1 MDHFIKLFKKK
12 HGKDIRG
19 DNRAVQKLRREVEKA
34 KRTLSSQHQ
43 TRVEIESF
51 YDGEDFSETLTRA
64 RFEELNMVSAISSHL
79 LSCLTLLRSSHH
91 SCVYNHYIIVY
102 IYIYPILKSFYFSL
116 GFFPFNNE
124 TSSTGFGRC

>member
-1 MDHFIKLFKKK
+1 MCFIYFISNSGGEDFDQRVMDHFIKLFKKK

-64 RFEELNMVSAISSHL
+64 RFEELNMVSVHL
-79 LSCLTLLRSSHH
+79 LPPSLLLNTSLNSLYIVVYYIIIIINI
-91 SCVYNHYIIVY
+91 VYNYMY
-102 IYIYPILKSFYFSL
+102 IYILF
-116 GFFPFNNE
+116 
-124 TSSTGFGRC
+124 